1 MRRGTALSVPFEC
14 FVTASCARLGLVH
27 APPPLLTLEEWA
39 AAEHK
44 ARGRNDSALPC
55 PICKE
60 QFRHDDQ
67 VLTCSPCAAAAAH
80 PLQVILSCSHVFH
93 EACIRSF
100 ERFSG
105 IKACPLCRSRDY
117 QKKRTWT
124 GKELFR
130 QKSVLLL
137 QRALRCARARR
148 RLRHLQDTVVPKDAA
163 KRQEFWAKRLCKLTD
178 ALLMQ
183 VSPHPRRSHAPV
195 CHMMLTP

>member
-1 MRRGTALSVPFEC
+1 MHLDLSLQQRFAL
-14 FVTASCARLGLVH
+14 AH
-27 APPPLLTLEEWA
+27 AP
-39 AAEHK
+39 
-44 ARGRNDSALPC
+44 
-55 PICKE
+55 
-60 QFRHDDQ
+60 
-67 VLTCSPCAAAAAH
+67 
-80 PLQVILSCSHVFH
+80 QVILSCSHVFH

-105 IKACPLCRSRDY
+105 VKACPLCRSRDY

-148 RLRHLQDTVVPKDAA
+148 ILRHLQDTVVPKDAD

-183 VSPHPRRSHAPV
+183 VRFLTFALALSSHQLRSWTCSGTA
-195 CHMMLTP
+195 

>member
-1 MRRGTALSVPFEC
+1 
-14 FVTASCARLGLVH
+14 
-27 APPPLLTLEEWA
+27 
-39 AAEHK
+39 
-44 ARGRNDSALPC
+44 
-55 PICKE
+55 
-60 QFRHDDQ
+60 
-67 VLTCSPCAAAAAH
+67 
-80 PLQVILSCSHVFH
+80 VFH

-105 IKACPLCRSRDY
+105 VKACPLCRSRDY

-148 RLRHLQDTVVPKDAA
+148 RLQHLQNTVEPKDAA

-178 ALLMQ
+178 SLLMQ
-183 VSPHPRRSHAPV
+183 VHLHSPRSHVPMCAMMPV
-195 CHMMLTP
+195 PRTHPSAA